1 MAVWLCDACDHDDAP
16 CRLDGGALAGDPLF
30 CPWCSGAV
38 ACWCAEGETSM
49 SAPAGHVAIADVLA
63 VLVRLEEETFETAA
77 SMGCNAM
84 HRDTRQHAKGIAM
97 AIDAI
102 REEYE

>member
-1 MAVWLCDACDHDDAP
+1 
-16 CRLDGGALAGDPLF
+16 
-30 CPWCSGAV
+30 
-38 ACWCAEGETSM
+38 M

-77 SMGCNAM
+77 AMGCNMM
-84 HRDTRQHAKGIAM
+84 HHDARQHAHGIAM
-97 AIDAI
+97 AIDAL